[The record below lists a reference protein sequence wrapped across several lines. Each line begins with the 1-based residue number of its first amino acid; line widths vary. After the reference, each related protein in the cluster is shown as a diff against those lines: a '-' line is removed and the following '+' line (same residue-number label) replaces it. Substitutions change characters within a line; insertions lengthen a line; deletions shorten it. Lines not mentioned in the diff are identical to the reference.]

1 MIKECNKRGNPQ
13 TVATEVEKRVEFKL
27 VTRHGRQ
34 ITDKTGRETQGEAGV
49 NSLTQEDS
57 REDTQTIK
65 RITV

>member
-13 TVATEVEKRVEFKL
+13 TVATEVEKRVKL

-34 ITDKTGRETQGEAGV
+34 ITDKTGRETLGKADV